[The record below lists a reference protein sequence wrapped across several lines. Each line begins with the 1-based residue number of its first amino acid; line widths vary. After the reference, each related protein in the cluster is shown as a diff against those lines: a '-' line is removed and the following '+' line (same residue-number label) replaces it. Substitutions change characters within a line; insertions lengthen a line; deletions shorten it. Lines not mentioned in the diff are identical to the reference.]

1 MGKSG
6 GKPAVPGSG
15 LRFGSTSEVNSSM
28 EEIAM
33 GAAGVPRK
41 SVRFESVAEGEVVVV
56 RA

>member
-1 MGKSG
+1 
-6 GKPAVPGSG
+6 
-15 LRFGSTSEVNSSM
+15 M